1 MMALYHWHLL
11 ILLLKWPL
19 LQICYNVLARRFRK
33 MALSGQEQSQHEMM
47 DQMSKAL
54 NYEKTAHKKVK
65 HQLLC
70 YKVQLEETKSCVERV
85 EAASIE
91 TIKVLQHLI
100 SHNQNV
106 DLAVALNQQCL
117 AKQKE
122 AQATDMQD
130 CKQRSVELATN
141 HDQLEILALTVKNRM
156 LLAQINQ
163 LRNEKD
169 KKMSKTQT
177 NAGEVQIQKLKKYV
191 GVVETQLNLEKKE
204 LTAKL
209 LNSKTFLEDS
219 CCSIDLEM
227 KIAEV
232 KTTKLAAINAK
243 EKQQIMAQ
251 ILSSQTELKKA
262 MNVSHQQNERNE
274 ELQQEFKLESEQQSI
289 VVHDGTKSQNQTLQF
304 KKLLF
309 DDVLT

>member
-1 MMALYHWHLL
+1 M
-11 ILLLKWPL
+11 
-19 LQICYNVLARRFRK
+19 
-33 MALSGQEQSQHEMM
+33 
-47 DQMSKAL
+47 
-54 NYEKTAHKKVK
+54 
-65 HQLLC
+65 
-70 YKVQLEETKSCVERV
+70 
-85 EAASIE
+85 
-91 TIKVLQHLI
+91 
-100 SHNQNV
+100 
-106 DLAVALNQQCL
+106 
-117 AKQKE
+117 
-122 AQATDMQD
+122 
-130 CKQRSVELATN
+130 
-141 HDQLEILALTVKNRM
+141 TVKNRM

-191 GVVETQLNLEKKE
+191 GMVETQLNLEKRE

-274 ELQQEFKLESEQQSI
+274 ELQQELKHDSI
-289 VVHDGTKSQNQTLQF
+289 RML
-304 KKLLF
+304 
-309 DDVLT
+309 